1 MHVPHHVSSK
11 IPWYNLRK
19 AHASLQKNWGDYM
32 CEANFNMRMLR
43 NIFTECHIYDKVC
56 LWGGGDVGGNGEEP
70 LIAALSASLI
80 ACPPNCAP
88 RPLAPLIACPP

>member
-56 LWGGGDVGGNGEEP
+56 LWGGGGCGGERRGAFDCRIVCFP
-70 LIAALSASLI
+70 HCL
-80 ACPPNCAP
+80 PP
-88 RPLAPLIACPP
+88 